1 MPSTKSSPHSL
12 VPSSLEDS
20 SLDILLQP
28 NITIELLIPLQLGS
42 KLFTKFISQI
52 CLPTMSC
59 WSSFGHV
66 DTLGRLNLHHW
77 TSNSHVSVLEQSIA
91 IEGPCRT
98 RSGCL
103 QQPLKSLSWLSGR
116 KKWPCHPLLS
126 GSCKLYKHS
135 LFSPDF
141 AGCQL
146 VFYNNWKIMSNT
158 SSLHLDWHK
167 ILMGVQLNYH
177 YAMGIPTTKV
187 MLKRVEQKQKWLPQ
201 ASWAEIQYSL
211 HLLIVEEVVEWPS
224 THPPAPEKLIIQ
236 ITRVHRDHCLV
247 TTNHKVLLP

>member
-20 SLDILLQP
+20 SMDILLQP
-28 NITIELLIPLQLGS
+28 NITIELLIPLQLGL
-42 KLFTKFISQI
+42 KLFTNFVSQI
-52 CLPTMSC
+52 SLPTMLLVFLWTC
-59 WSSFGHV
+59 RY
-66 DTLGRLNLHHW
+66 TLGRLNLHHW
-77 TSNSHVSVLEQSIA
+77 TSNSHVSVLEESIA

-103 QQPLKSLSWLSGR
+103 QQPLKSQSWLSGR

-146 VFYNNWKIMSNT
+146 VFYNN
-158 SSLHLDWHK
+158 
-167 ILMGVQLNYH
+167 
-177 YAMGIPTTKV
+177 
-187 MLKRVEQKQKWLPQ
+187 
-201 ASWAEIQYSL
+201 
-211 HLLIVEEVVEWPS
+211 
-224 THPPAPEKLIIQ
+224 
-236 ITRVHRDHCLV
+236 
-247 TTNHKVLLP
+247 

>member
-177 YAMGIPTTKV
+177 YAMGIPTTKGD
-187 MLKRVEQKQKWLPQ
+187 
-201 ASWAEIQYSL
+201 
-211 HLLIVEEVVEWPS
+211 VEESWTKAKVITSGIVSWNTVFASSSYCRRSSWMTIYPS
-224 THPPAPEKLIIQ
+224 TS
-236 ITRVHRDHCLV
+236 TRKAHHS
-247 TTNHKVLLP
+247 NNQSS

>member
-1 MPSTKSSPHSL
+1 
-12 VPSSLEDS
+12 
-20 SLDILLQP
+20 
-28 NITIELLIPLQLGS
+28 
-42 KLFTKFISQI
+42 
-52 CLPTMSC
+52 
-59 WSSFGHV
+59 
-66 DTLGRLNLHHW
+66 
-77 TSNSHVSVLEQSIA
+77 
-91 IEGPCRT
+91 
-98 RSGCL
+98 
-103 QQPLKSLSWLSGR
+103 
-116 KKWPCHPLLS
+116 
-126 GSCKLYKHS
+126 
-135 LFSPDF
+135 
-141 AGCQL
+141 
-146 VFYNNWKIMSNT
+146 MSNT
-158 SSLHLDWHK
+158 SGLHLDWHK

>member
-28 NITIELLIPLQLGS
+28 NITIGLLIPLQLES
-42 KLFTKFISQI
+42 KLFTNFVSQI
-52 CLPTMSC
+52 
-59 WSSFGHV
+59 
-66 DTLGRLNLHHW
+66 W

-91 IEGPCRT
+91 IEGPCRA

-146 VFYNNWKIMSNT
+146 VFYNNWKTMSNT
-158 SSLHLDWHK
+158 SSIHLDWHK
-167 ILMGVQLNYH
+167 ILMGV
-177 YAMGIPTTKV
+177 
-187 MLKRVEQKQKWLPQ
+187 
-201 ASWAEIQYSL
+201 
-211 HLLIVEEVVEWPS
+211 
-224 THPPAPEKLIIQ
+224 
-236 ITRVHRDHCLV
+236 
-247 TTNHKVLLP
+247 